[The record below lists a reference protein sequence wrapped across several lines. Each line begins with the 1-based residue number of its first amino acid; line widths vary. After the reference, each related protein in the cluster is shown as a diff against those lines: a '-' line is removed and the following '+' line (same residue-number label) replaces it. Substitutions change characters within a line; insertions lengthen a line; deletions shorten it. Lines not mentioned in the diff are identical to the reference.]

1 MACIATRYGQIERSS
16 QRACDITIAS
26 AMPMTMAMTS
36 PISDTRAVQYRPCSS
51 AVRLRS
57 SMKLSLT
64 TRCGAVM
71 RNFGLPQMC
80 VKPQYDMKYQK
91 PMNPPKPMT
100 GAA

>member
-1 MACIATRYGQIERSS
+1 
-16 QRACDITIAS
+16 
-26 AMPMTMAMTS
+26 MPMMMAITK
-36 PISDTRAVQYRPCSS
+36 PIKDTRAVQYKPCSS

-57 SMKLSLT
+57 SMKLSLMT
-64 TRCGAVM
+64 SWGGVIK
-71 RNFGLPQMC
+71 NFGLPQMW